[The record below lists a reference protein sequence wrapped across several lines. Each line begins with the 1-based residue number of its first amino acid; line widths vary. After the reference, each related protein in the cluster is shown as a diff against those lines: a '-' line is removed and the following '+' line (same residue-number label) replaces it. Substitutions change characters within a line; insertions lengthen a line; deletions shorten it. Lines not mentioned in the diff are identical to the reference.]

1 MDNPDLQCS
10 VPRPILNAAITTL
23 KNMAGKSSS
32 SSQPQQQPQQQQP
45 DGLFPSIPGLPEE
58 QTTHVRRKKGFK
70 SDPSYSL
77 SSDKNIQALVG
88 GVEEVKEYLFQFSAS
103 LDGVQVFAN
112 SAHSNSVYVFSLFSE
127 NMARRYMVKG
137 LDGFFLFMIYC
148 SETEPRTDKQRKP
161 ASSKVIDFGLK
172 TVQPRIDKNRKVK
185 DSMGHYDF
193 SPPDAVPGSKM
204 ANQDFHRI
212 LKTVLQIMKEK
223 GREGFV
229 IRKGRTA
236 YRCRY
241 AINAIRADMPAGNLF
256 LGFPGRHS
264 SNQPCAQCKLR
275 RRVYDPWICDILM
288 RPELCMHRLQEKMM
302 TLMTS
307 VVGLPPEHPLRLL
320 RFSLWLANHPGS
332 RTQFEAAMKASVRCS
347 LLWLTLRAVL
357 TLLSFLSTRKTW
369 LRCRPSFRSFPRC
382 RK

>member
-23 KNMAGKSSS
+23 KNMAKESSS
-32 SSQPQQQPQQQQP
+32 SSQPQPQQLPQPQPQPDQQPQQQPQPEQLPQQQPQQQQP

-70 SDPSYSL
+70 LDPSFSL

-103 LDGVQVFAN
+103 LDGVQVFTN
-112 SAHSNSVYVFSLFSE
+112 STHSNSVYVFSLFSE

-137 LDGFFLFMIYC
+137 LDGFFLFMTYC
-148 SETEPRTDKQRKP
+148 SETEPRTDKQQKP
-161 ASSKVIDFGLK
+161 GSSKVIDFGQK
-172 TVQPRIDKNRKVK
+172 TVETNIVEDHKVK
-185 DSMGHYDF
+185 NTLDYCHY

-212 LKTVLQIMKEK
+212 LKTVLEIMKEK

-229 IRKGRTA
+229 IRKGRTD
-236 YRCRY
+236 YHNRY
-241 AINAIRADMPAGNLF
+241 AVNIIRADMPAGNLF

-275 RRVYDPWICDILM
+275 RRVYDPWICKILL
-288 RPELCMHRLQEKMM
+288 RPDVCMHRLQDHMV

-320 RFSLWLANHPGS
+320 RFCLWLANHPGS
-332 RTQFEAAMKASVRCS
+332 RTQFEAAMRESVGCS
-347 LLWLTLRAVL
+347 
-357 TLLSFLSTRKTW
+357 
-369 LRCRPSFRSFPRC
+369 
-382 RK
+382 